1 MILGQSSCR
10 QVREVGQGPLPSK
23 FPAQTKEPTKVVYSK
38 VRSYRILLWAL
49 IAEVTT
55 LAESSGQKM
64 KLTNSE
70 LLLTPSIAASFAT
83 SCHYAPVR
91 VRLCP
96 ELRPSLGWCATGLGT
111 THHTDTDLSSLP
123 SPQ

>member
-1 MILGQSSCR
+1 MPSVTRL
-10 QVREVGQGPLPSK
+10 QGL
-23 FPAQTKEPTKVVYSK
+23 YSK
-38 VRSYRILLWAL
+38 VGSYRILLWAL

-70 LLLTPSIAASFAT
+70 LQLTPSIAASFAT
-83 SCHYAPVR
+83 SGNYAPVR

-96 ELRPSLGWCATGLGT
+96 GIKGPSGSAEM
-111 THHTDTDLSSLP
+111 
-123 SPQ
+123 QQK